1 MERVYNLWN
10 IIQFLLDFLLQGCFE
25 EIEQEV
31 LLTLIGSV
39 VVQCENHGIHELG
52 RFVLGHLKDQL
63 GQIGWICLRKTER
76 KMNRPAET
84 LIFKQ
89 LLD

>member
-1 MERVYNLWN
+1 MVM
-10 IIQFLLDFLLQGCFE
+10 QFLLDFLLQGCFE

-39 VVQCENHGIHELG
+39 VVQCENDRIHELC
-52 RFVLGHLKDQL
+52 RLVLWHLKDQF
-63 GQIGWICLRKTER
+63 GQIGWICLWNTER
-76 KMNRPAET
+76 DMNRTAVT

-89 LLD
+89 SLD

>member
-1 MERVYNLWN
+1 MKL
-10 IIQFLLDFLLQGCFE
+10 LLDFLLQGRFE

-39 VVQCENHGIHELG
+39 VVQCENDRIHELG
-52 RFVLGHLKDQL
+52 GLVLWHLKDQL

-76 KMNRPAET
+76 VVNRTAVT

-89 LLD
+89 FLD

>member
-1 MERVYNLWN
+1 M
-10 IIQFLLDFLLQGCFE
+10 QFLLDFLLQGRFE

-39 VVQCENHGIHELG
+39 VVQCENDRIHELG
-52 RFVLGHLKDQL
+52 RLVLWHLKDQL

-76 KMNRPAET
+76 EMNRTAVT
-84 LIFKQ
+84 LINQTILGLELMRFTCNR
-89 LLD
+89 